1 MATNFA
7 HIVYVLPTVSTCQWA
22 GMGYVGCDGSFE
34 CRAWIGGRRPHV
46 PTDLAPLLPSACT
59 MEHHPA
65 STQPRTSLP
74 YHLPPLPAG
83 NSWSSVSAYMHE
95 QGHNQYLQHSGAMV
109 GGTFDVY
116 ADWSDSMGY
125 CCSNR
130 CYNTPHAW
138 QVSLHP
144 VASRTPSAPA
154 AATLLLIMST
164 H

>member
-1 MATNFA
+1 
-7 HIVYVLPTVSTCQWA
+7 
-22 GMGYVGCDGSFE
+22 
-34 CRAWIGGRRPHV
+34 
-46 PTDLAPLLPSACT
+46 
-59 MEHHPA
+59 
-65 STQPRTSLP
+65 
-74 YHLPPLPAG
+74 
-83 NSWSSVSAYMHE
+83 MHE

-109 GGTFDVY
+109 GGAFDVY